1 MKRKRILWTILAIAV
16 AAAIALADLGNP
28 ANHQGAIAQAR
39 QELPAEPRHYDE
51 LTFPPL
57 PEAKLP
63 AFERYQLPNGLTV
76 FLIEDRE
83 LPLVSGSLMVR
94 TGSRWEPSEKTGLA
108 SLTGSVLRSGGT
120 TNLVP
125 AELNA
130 FLENRAASIEAS
142 IGTTVGTVG
151 FSALRED
158 LDAVLPLFADV
169 VRQPGFDPQQ
179 FELAKNQTRGGIAR
193 RNDDPNGVGGRELG
207 KLLYGD
213 ASPYARTVEYA
224 TIDNIDREDAIAFYK
239 TYFHPDRAILGLVGD
254 FDPAEMQ
261 QKIVN
266 VFGDWQAGGEIAS
279 DGSAAMPTPPAAQQ
293 ATLGGLFLVEMP
305 QLTQSYVQIGHLGGQ
320 FDSPDY
326 PALSVLNEVL
336 NGFGGRLFNKVR
348 SELGLAYSVYGF
360 WRARFDYDGTFL
372 AGGQTQ
378 SETTVSFVDAVR
390 AEIDRLRTEP
400 VDPQEL
406 ANAKE
411 AILNSFVFNFQDPSQ
426 TLSRL
431 MRYEYYGYPA
441 DFIFR
446 YQQGVKATTIAD
458 IQRVAREYLQPE
470 KLVTLVVGNP
480 DQIQP
485 PLSALG
491 DLVTTLDITIPEST
505 AIVN

>member
-16 AAAIALADLGNP
+16 AALVTLADPSRPGERP
-28 ANHQGAIAQAR
+28 QGAIAQAR
-39 QELPAEPRHYDE
+39 QELPATPRHYDE
-51 LTFPPL
+51 LTFPSL
-57 PEAKLP
+57 PEAELP

-83 LPLVSGSLMVR
+83 LPLVSGSLLVR
-94 TGSRWEPSEKTGLA
+94 TGSRWEPAEKTGLA

-120 TNLVP
+120 ATQAP
-125 AELNA
+125 AALNE

-142 IGTTVGTVG
+142 IGRTAGTVS

-169 VRQPGFDPQQ
+169 VRQPGFAPQQ
-179 FELAKNQTRGGIAR
+179 FELAKNQIRGGIAR
-193 RNDDPNGVGGRELG
+193 RNDDPSDVSNREFR
-207 KLLYGD
+207 KLIYGD
-213 ASPYARTVEYA
+213 TSPYARTVEYA
-224 TIDNIDREDAIAFYK
+224 TVDNISREDALAFYK

-254 FDPAEMQ
+254 FDPTEMR
-261 QKIVN
+261 QKIAAA
-266 VFGDWQAGGEIAS
+266 FGDWQATGG
-279 DGSAAMPTPPAAQQ
+279 DRAALPTLPAAQQ
-293 ATLGGLFLVEMP
+293 INVGGLFQIEMP
-305 QLTQSYVQIGHLGGQ
+305 QLTQSYVQIGHLGGR

-360 WRARFDYDGTFL
+360 WGARFDYDGTFL
-372 AGGQTQ
+372 AGGQTR
-378 SETTVSFVDAVR
+378 SETTVPFLDAVR
-390 AEIDRLRTEP
+390 VEIDRLRAEP
-400 VDPQEL
+400 VNPQEL

-446 YQQGVKATTIAD
+446 YQRGVKATTIAD
-458 IQRVAREYLQPE
+458 IQRVAQEYLQPE
-470 KLVTLVVGNP
+470 KLVTLVVGNSN
-480 DQIQP
+480 QIQP

-491 DLVTTLDITIPEST
+491 DRVTTVDIAIPEPT
-505 AIVN
+505 AIAN